1 MSKTPHFPP
10 PPPIPPKTRLFQRT
24 PPAMFPPIFGLFG
37 LGLAWRRAS
46 ETYGMPSGIA
56 DMLLGGVTLLYLFAV
71 VAYLAKV
78 VQRPGVFHEDL
89 RILPGRAGLAAMML
103 SGMLLASSL
112 VVYSTA
118 LAQVVLALALGGH
131 VLLALTLVRDL
142 VTGPEEARVVTP
154 VWHLSFV
161 GFILS
166 PLAALPLG
174 WGIYNVGVFWA
185 TFALAVVV
193 WGISIR
199 QLIKR
204 DVPPPL
210 RPLMAIHLAPAS
222 VLGTVAVLMGM
233 PQLGLAFGVLAI
245 AILAGLLIK
254 ARWLTTAGF
263 SPLWGAFTFPLAAF
277 STLMQMLALAGYGD
291 VFRILGGLALV
302 GATLMIP
309 PIAWKIMQM
318 WMKGML
324 AAKTNAAQA

>member
-324 AAKTNAAQA
+324 AVKTNAAQA

>member
-222 VLGTVAVLMGM
+222 VLGTVAVLMSM

-324 AAKTNAAQA
+324 AVKTNAAQA

>member
-1 MSKTPHFPP
+1 MAKAPYFPP
-10 PPPIPPKTRLFQRT
+10 PKPIPPKTRLFQRT

-37 LGLAWRRAS
+37 LGLAWRRAGES
-46 ETYGMPSGIA
+46 FAIPAEAA
-56 DMLLGGVTLLYLFAV
+56 DMLLGAVTLLYLFAV
-71 VAYLAKV
+71 LAYLAKV

-103 SGMLLASSL
+103 SGMLLAATL
-112 VVYSTA
+112 VTFNTL
-118 LAQVVLALALGGH
+118 LAQLVLGLALAGH
-131 VLLALTLVRDL
+131 VLLAATLIRDL
-142 VTGPEEARVVTP
+142 LSGPEEARVVTP

-174 WGIYNVGVFWA
+174 WGIYNTVVFWA
-185 TFALAVVV
+185 TFAVAVAI

-199 QLIKR
+199 QFLKR

-222 VLGTVAVLMGM
+222 VLGTVAVLSGL
-233 PQLGLAFGVLAI
+233 PQLGLAFGILAI
-245 AILAGLLIK
+245 VIFVGLVAS

-277 STLMQMLALAGYGD
+277 STLMQ
-291 VFRILGGLALV
+291 VLALV
-302 GATLMIP
+302 GYGEVFRVIGGLSLVAATLIIP
-309 PIAWKIMQM
+309 PIAWKVMQM
-318 WMKGML
+318 WMKGIL